1 MGTHKEMLLNVFFVF
16 FFVVAHFRLTC
27 LFIGTTKVDSEDD
40 NRMQIH
46 ALSVYEASGVVSL

>member
-1 MGTHKEMLLNVFFVF
+1 MGTRKEMLLNVFLCVF
-16 FFVVAHFRLTC
+16 FSHFGFTC

>member
-1 MGTHKEMLLNVFFVF
+1 MFFLCGF
-16 FFVVAHFRLTC
+16 FSHFGFTC